1 MFSPIRKS
9 RISEE
14 IADQIRSLI
23 ASGQFASGDRLP
35 PEREMADTLQVSRN
49 SVRDALRTL
58 EVMGIV
64 ERRHGD
70 GIYVSCITAETL
82 VAPLASI
89 LSTRKNLVTELMDA
103 RRLLEPPVARCA
115 AERATDEDIKEL
127 ERLLEAQSVRTQDG
141 NPAFEEQNA
150 FHYALARITRNDV
163 VVLVINHVIDL
174 LRESRAA
181 WSLARAQKS
190 VAGHRKLLDA
200 IKSGNP
206 DKAFEAMLEH
216 LDELELA
223 PPEGEPG
230 FAEQPADPE
239 GDPRVR

>member
-1 MFSPIRKS
+1 MPDLQTWVGYALNIFSPIRKS

-14 IADQIRSLI
+14 IADQIRRLI
-23 ASGQFASGDRLP
+23 ASGEFQPGDRLP

-70 GIYVSCITAETL
+70 GIYVSCITPETL

-89 LSTRKNLVTELMDA
+89 LATKKNLVAELMDA

-115 AERATDEDIKEL
+115 AARATSEDIREL
-127 ERLLEAQSVRTQDG
+127 EHLLEAQSARMEAG

-150 FHYALARITRNDV
+150 FHHALARVTRNEI
-163 VVLVINHVIDL
+163 VVLVVNHIIDL
-174 LRESRAA
+174 LRESRSS
-181 WSLARAQKS
+181 WSLSRAQRS
-190 VAGHRKLLDA
+190 VAGHRKLLEA
-200 IKSGNP
+200 IKSKDP
-206 DKAFEAMLEH
+206 DRAFEAMLEH
-216 LDELELA
+216 LDELEVT
-223 PPEGEPG
+223 PPEGQG
-230 FAEQPADPE
+230 
-239 GDPRVR
+239 G